1 MPRRVF
7 VIRLI
12 HRSFEDLA
20 VISKWNN
27 LMSYFISSNNMTS
40 PPALS
45 QGA

>member
-27 LMSYFISSNNMTS
+27 VIVLFLQII
-40 PPALS
+40 
-45 QGA
+45 